1 MRSEKQVDNDLEFID
16 SAIENV
22 KQARDIATLPG
33 SEKFVAFLE
42 RIKDNQQKAQAGLDA
57 YSSQLS
63 MDYVKY
69 QFIVGELGKIINLLV
84 KSRDVLVSLEKDK
97 LALHKELELINDEK
111 ARLEKNAY

>member
-1 MRSEKQVDNDLEFID
+1 MRSEKQVDGDLEFID

-42 RIKDNQQKAQAGLDA
+42 RIKENQQKAQAGLDA
-57 YSSQLS
+57 YSNQLS

-69 QFIVGELGKIINLLV
+69 QFIVAELGKIINLLV
-84 KSRDVLVSLEKDK
+84 ESRDVLVNLEKGK
-97 LALHKELELINDEK
+97 LALHKELEQINDEK
-111 ARLEKNAY
+111 VRLEKNAY